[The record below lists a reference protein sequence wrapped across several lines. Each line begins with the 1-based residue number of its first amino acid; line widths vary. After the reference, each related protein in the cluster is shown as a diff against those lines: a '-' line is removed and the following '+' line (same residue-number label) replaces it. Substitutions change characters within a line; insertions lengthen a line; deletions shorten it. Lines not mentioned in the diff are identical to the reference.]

1 MQKTI
6 YIKDEDLWREIRAM
20 ADAMP
25 TENGK
30 KPSISG
36 YLVSLHRDHVARQ
49 EHAKARA
56 ATIEEEI
63 ALVDALPNLRADL
76 L

>member
-20 ADAMP
+20 AG
-25 TENGK
+25 EQ
-30 KPSISG
+30 SISG
-36 YLVSLHRDHVARQ
+36 YLVSLHREHVERDAQARVR
-49 EHAKARA
+49 ED
-56 ATIEEEI
+56 TINEQITIVEG
-63 ALVDALPNLRADL
+63 LSDFNADL

>member
-20 ADAMP
+20 AD
-25 TENGK
+25 GQ
-30 KPSISG
+30 SISG
-36 YLVSLHRDHVARQ
+36 YLVSLHRENVERQ
-49 EHAKARA
+49 AQAKARA
-56 ATIEEEI
+56 ATIEEER
-63 ALVDALPNLRADL
+63 ALVDGLPDLSADL